1 MLPTVLKPIGRKAI
15 KNKKLKFYV
24 LSHIGE
30 FHVNHNEDFLVSEE
44 AGITRKL
51 IAVMDGCSS
60 GTDSHFASTLIGKL
74 LRKIAKQEAYEE
86 FAKKE
91 TKEIKA
97 QLEHVALQLF
107 EELANLHRQ
116 LDLQS
121 DEILSTLILA
131 IVDAKQKKAEIVIVG
146 DGLIHINGKN
156 IEYENDNKPDYIG
169 YHLKMDKHLW
179 YQTKTEKLTI
189 ENLKDLTISTDG
201 IHTFKNFDG
210 KLYDEISQEE
220 IMAKFFEAENELEN
234 PNKLKKTLIEIKN
247 INGLMPSDDLTMIR
261 VVDK

>member
-1 MLPTVLKPIGRKAI
+1 
-15 KNKKLKFYV
+15 LKFYE

-44 AGITRKL
+44 AGTTRKL

-74 LRKIAKQEAYEE
+74 LRKIAKQEAYGE

-91 TKEIKA
+91 TKEIKT
-97 QLEHVALQLF
+97 QLEDIAIQLF
-107 EELANLHRQ
+107 EELSNLNRQ
-116 LDLQS
+116 LDLRS
-121 DEILSTLILA
+121 DEILSTLILG
-131 IVDAKQKKAEIVIVG
+131 IVDVNQKLAEIVIVG
-146 DGLIHINGKN
+146 DGLIHVNGKN

-169 YHLKMDKHLW
+169 YHLDMDKHLW
-179 YQTKTEKLTI
+179 YQTRTEKLTV
-189 ENLKDLTISTDG
+189 ENLKNLTISTDG

-210 KLYDEISQEE
+210 KSYDEISDEE
-220 IMAKFFEAENELEN
+220 IMAKFFEGEAELNN
-234 PNKLKKTLIEIKN
+234 SNKLKKTLIEIKN

-261 VVDK
+261 VTDK

>member
-1 MLPTVLKPIGRKAI
+1 
-15 KNKKLKFYV
+15 LKFYE

-44 AGITRKL
+44 AGISRKL

-86 FAKKE
+86 YAKNE
-91 TKEIKA
+91 TKDLKN
-97 QLEHVALQLF
+97 QLEQISLQLF
-107 EELANLHRQ
+107 EELANMNRQ
-116 LDLQS
+116 LDLNS
-121 DEILSTLILA
+121 DEILSTMVLA
-131 IVDAKQKKAEIVIVG
+131 VIDLVQKSAEVVIVG
-146 DGLIHINGKN
+146 DGFIHVNGQN

-179 YQTKTEKLTI
+179 YQTRTKKLTVN
-189 ENLKDLTISTDG
+189 NLKNLTISTDG

-210 KLYDEISQEE
+210 QSYDQISQEQ
-220 IMAKFFEAENELEN
+220 IMSKFFEDENDVDNL
-234 PNKLKKTLIEIKN
+234 NKLKKTLIELKSRY
-247 INGLMPSDDLTMIR
+247 GLMPSDDLTMIR
-261 VVDK
+261 VINK